1 MSCVQG
7 EISVIRGGTGD
18 PGLRHV
24 PARLPGSGPD
34 ISVLAAASLAGIPAS
49 QGRAVL
55 TELTRTSL
63 AAEHRPGRCV
73 LHDLLGAYAAGHAAW
88 ACSEA
93 EIHAA
98 VGRSLDHYL
107 HTMASLPSFWDSHSR

>member
-34 ISVLAAASLAGIPAS
+34 ISVLAAVSLAVIPAG
-49 QGRAVL
+49 QARAVL

-63 AAEHRPGRCV
+63 AAERRPGRYV
-73 LHDLLGAYAAGHAAW
+73 LHDLCTL
-88 ACSEA
+88 
-93 EIHAA
+93 A
-98 VGRSLDHYL
+98 VRPPATALADRG
-107 HTMASLPSFWDSHSR
+107 PSTSRTR

>member
-34 ISVLAAASLAGIPAS
+34 ISVLAAQVWAGIPIGPA
-49 QGRAVL
+49 RAVL

-63 AAEHRPGRCV
+63 AAEHWPGRYV
-73 LHDLLGAYAAGHAAW
+73 LHDLLAAYAARGVDAGGDQAVHVRRAAT
-88 ACSEA
+88 ALA
-93 EIHAA
+93 DR
-98 VGRSLDHYL
+98 G
-107 HTMASLPSFWDSHSR
+107 PST